1 MSYTKDTLVQQT
13 TVDYSE
19 QQRKDWPAGLC
30 FHLVSTK
37 SFIWTDA
44 KVSFGRTQGYTRHL

>member
-37 SFIWTDA
+37 SFIWTHA
-44 KVSFGRTQGYTRHL
+44 KLSFGRTQGYTRLL